1 MLGYGI
7 VSIMVGASW
16 WTHYLLQL
24 TPVLAMG
31 AALATKRS
39 VGTFSTHV
47 VIAYVTTFALVS
59 TGLGIALGL
68 TGHAKNR
75 TEREVSDYLGEA
87 ADRGDSLVLAYGSPE
102 VIAQSGLTTPYR
114 YSWSLPMRTR
124 DPKLTELVSVL
135 RGPNAPIWLVEIG
148 DFDWWGIDTPD
159 FEAVRA
165 ERYRVVDTVCG
176 HDIYLLDGVERDL
189 PPAPDC

>member
-1 MLGYGI
+1 VYDL
-7 VSIMVGASW
+7 VSICVGASW

-39 VGTFSTHV
+39 VGRFSTHA
-47 VIAYVTTFALVS
+47 VIAYVTAFALVS
-59 TGLGIALGL
+59 AGVGIALGL

-75 TEREVSDYLGEA
+75 TERVVADYLGEA
-87 ADRGDSLVLAYGSPE
+87 ADRDDSVVLAYGSPE
-102 VIAQSGLTTPYR
+102 VIGQSGLTTPYR

-124 DPKLTELVSVL
+124 DPELTELVSVL
-135 RGPNAPIWLVEIG
+135 RGPDAPTWLVEIG
-148 DFDWWGIDTPD
+148 DFDWWGIDSPG
-159 FEAVRA
+159 FAAVRA

-176 HDIYLLDGVERDL
+176 HDIYLLDGVEREL
-189 PPAPDC
+189 PPSPDC